1 MQVSIPVFLWPSDRT
16 ATIDLPPPT
25 VSSNAVQLRVLNSG
39 RVHVTP
45 TRVETTGRDSSGG
58 VVWTRTFRP
67 WYLLAGESRDHQA
80 LLTDEECRR
89 TAAVAV
95 EFTFAERPAG
105 PIRAQRALGAAACR
119 RP

>member
-1 MQVSIPVFLWPSDRT
+1 RDRT

-25 VSSNAVQLRVLNSG
+25 VTQNAVELRVVNSG

-45 TRVETTGRDSSGG
+45 TRVETTGRDSSGS
-58 VVWTRTFRP
+58 VVWARTFRP
-67 WYLLAGESRDHQA
+67 WYLLAGESRDHRA
-80 LLTDEECRR
+80 LLTDEECQR

-95 EFTFAERPAG
+95 EFTFAERPGA
-105 PIRAQRALGAAACR
+105 PIRAQRALGVAACR